1 MNKSAF
7 KLCFAALALLLVSL
21 NVVGQIRIPKI
32 GRPRPS
38 QPAGTP
44 TTPTNTNAPAAEQP
58 STPDA
63 PAPVATGNRRAGGEL
78 YEAYGNY
85 VDDGFTWFE
94 SVATQ
99 ELDAKQMAVPT
110 GWTLKSWVRP
120 MGAYPKHSAFKFV
133 VSRAGKVLGTTRCEA
148 SSYNIPSNNPADVSF
163 VFADGCGDKAAATKE
178 TGKFG
183 VEVFF
188 IDGATNAER
197 GVRKYRIEVLQVERV
212 KDQTGKFAGPDSPRY
227 VISRHAEAPIS
238 FLYLRPAY
246 ALNYTANTNGS
257 NSLNQVEVYFGVSP
271 YKDINSLR
279 AKLRCTVDGK
289 PLQLPGDGYM
299 ADLVD
304 NNAERRYEE
313 IYSDRL
319 AAKYQTGP
327 RYQDSFGFELVRA
340 TLPLTY
346 GGGRAAPGRLN
357 LSDYPGRWECSMRD
371 EGERLRTWRWAVGA
385 DGMPIRHTEQ
395 GGNVNLHPNSY
406 LIETEIPAGGSAM
419 DKRLAPASAAEGFFY
434 GQPWA
439 TPEGRAAA
447 SKVTAKGSPAPVPS
461 NRVK

>member
-21 NVVGQIRIPKI
+21 NAFAQIRIPRI
-32 GRPRPS
+32 GRPRPN
-38 QPAGTP
+38 QPAGAP
-44 TTPTNTNAPAAEQP
+44 TST

-63 PAPVATGNRRAGGEL
+63 NAPSAPGNHRAGEQL

-99 ELDAKQMAVPT
+99 EQDAKQMIVYT
-110 GWTLKSWVRP
+110 GWTLKSSARM
-120 MGAYPKHSAFKFV
+120 MGIYPKHSAFKFV
-133 VSRAGKVLGTTRCEA
+133 VSRAGKIIGTTRCEA
-148 SSYNIPSNNPADVSF
+148 STYNTPPQNTADVSF
-163 VFADGCGDKAAATKE
+163 AFVDGCADKAAATKE
-178 TGKFG
+178 TGRFD

-197 GVRKYRIEVLQVERV
+197 SARKYRIEVLPVERV
-212 KDQTGKFAGPDSPRY
+212 KDQIGKFAGPDSPRY
-227 VISRHAEAPIS
+227 VISRHAEAPVS
-238 FLYLRPAY
+238 FLYLRPAH
-246 ALNYTANTNGS
+246 AINYTAVATES
-257 NSLNQVEVYFGVSP
+257 STLNQVEIHFGVSP

-346 GGGRAAPGRLN
+346 GSGRAAPNRLN

-371 EGERLRTWRWAVGA
+371 EGETLRTWRWTIGA
-385 DGMPIRHTEQ
+385 DGMPVRHPEQ
-395 GGNVNLHPNSY
+395 SGNVNLHPNAY
-406 LIETEIPAGGSAM
+406 LVETEIPAGGSAM
-419 DKRLAPASAAEGFFY
+419 DKRLAPASPGEGFFY
-434 GQPWA
+434 GQSWTSA
-439 TPEGRAAA
+439 EGSAMA

-461 NRVK
+461 NKVK